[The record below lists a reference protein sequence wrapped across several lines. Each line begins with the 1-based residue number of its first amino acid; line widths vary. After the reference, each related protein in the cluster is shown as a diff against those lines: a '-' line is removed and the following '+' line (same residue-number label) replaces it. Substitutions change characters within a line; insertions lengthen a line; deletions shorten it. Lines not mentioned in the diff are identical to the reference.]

1 MFVADV
7 SISDTGNIEYGKM
20 IEKSIKEIER
30 GETYTFKMDDLK
42 AFAEGKYNREQLLA
56 TAIK

>member
-7 SISDTGNIEYGKM
+7 SISGTDRAEYGEM
-20 IEKSIKEIER
+20 IEKSIREIER
-30 GETYTFKMDDLK
+30 GETYTFKIENLK
-42 AFAEGKYNREQLLA
+42 AFAEGKYNREQLLE